1 MCSTPTE
8 HEQDLKLQLSPDF
21 NVCLLSMC
29 CSGEARIHTEV
40 QAGPLYR
47 ALGSHL
53 SITCNTSG
61 FSNEKAQQDFEF
73 RIKRPQN
80 PNLEVHI
87 IATNDE
93 HFAYAMYSQRVRDR
107 DITLKH
113 LSLNSVIFEIQS
125 LQKGDEGEYDCSVIN
140 SEFTYDGTYSAK
152 TTVKGNQSPF
162 YLSIKFLK

>member
-1 MCSTPTE
+1 
-8 HEQDLKLQLSPDF
+8 
-21 NVCLLSMC
+21 MC

-47 ALGSHL
+47 TLGSHL

-61 FSNEKAQQDFEF
+61 FANVEAQQDFQF

-93 HFAYAMYSQRVRDR
+93 YFAYAMYSQRVRDK

-125 LQKGDEGEYDCSVIN
+125 LQKSDEGEYDCAVIN
-140 SEFTYDGTYSAK
+140 SEFVYDGIYSAK

-162 YLSIKFLK
+162 YLSIKFFK